1 MNSYLIQIQWYE
13 YDVTGI
19 SIGNNETEA
28 SINFIRAVIESID
41 ILEQKRQITKG
52 AYFGNDL
59 PLYIEPDED
68 ENMPA
73 KEQAVKYYNEQVLNG
88 DVACTAVKIPFNNDN
103 EDILISISYGNYEK
117 NEHLQLFYS
126 DVMKG
131 LIKEL

>member
-1 MNSYLIQIQWYE
+1 MNSYLMQIKWYE
-13 YDVTGI
+13 YNITGI
-19 SIGNNETEA
+19 SVGNNETEA

-41 ILEQKRQITKG
+41 VLEQKRQITKG

-117 NEHLQLFYS
+117 NEHLQVFYS

-131 LIKEL
+131 LIK